1 LLPFAQI
8 FFASF
13 RAGNKVDKVKAEGT
27 RKKMRRSEATT
38 RIPSLLLTMKCL
50 LSDDEETET

>member
-1 LLPFAQI
+1 
-8 FFASF
+8 
-13 RAGNKVDKVKAEGT
+13 VDKVKAEGT

>member
-1 LLPFAQI
+1 
-8 FFASF
+8 
-13 RAGNKVDKVKAEGT
+13 
-27 RKKMRRSEATT
+27 MRRSEATT